1 MKDKALGMLLNQ
13 GDRLLIKR
21 LNRNFAK
28 SGYSVS
34 QEQWLLLRQLWEKDG
49 VKQQVLA
56 DAVGKDKVNITKLVD
71 SLEKRKMVKRVNDKV
86 DRRAKKIYLTE
97 QGKALKDELN
107 AIVDQTFSEALGSVT
122 DKDYKSFEKVVVGII
137 ENLTKD

>member
-28 SGYSVS
+28 SGFSVS
-34 QEQWLLLRQLWEKDG
+34 QEQWLLLRQLWEKEG

-107 AIVDQTFSEALGSVT
+107 AIVDQTVNEALASVT
-122 DKDYKSFEKVVVGII
+122 DKDYKSFEKVTAIII
-137 ENLTKD
+137 ENLTRG

>member
-107 AIVDQTFSEALGSVT
+107 AIVDQTFNEALDGVA
-122 DKDYKSFEKVVVGII
+122 DKDYKSFEKVVVSII
-137 ENLTKD
+137 ENLTKE